1 MATLPF
7 AAEGRALLLRS
18 LAHLAL
24 MALTLAAWVLL
35 NFGAAELPFFLV
47 PFLLVYALIWLGR
60 WVGWCAELAAI
71 REKLGLAPGRS
82 LFHWRETLPY
92 LSFAVLLCL
101 AAPFVLRLADA
112 PDVPLLS
119 ILYGFLLL
127 PVSGFASGF
136 SLGRRQGLC
145 PLYPLACAG
154 CMLLFLPLARLISNM
169 ADGVLVPIALCAA
182 LLGNLAGAALR
193 RYRRG

>member
-1 MATLPF
+1 MNQLEIWLAVLAPVCCCLFASRGILHYFQLESYQFPGYFRTLKRNPVHSLLPGVCSSV
-7 AAEGRALLLRS
+7 AMVALLYLFDLVAVRGAS
-18 LAHLAL
+18 AFWRI
-24 MALTLAAWVLL
+24 AAM
-35 NFGAAELPFFLV
+35 
-47 PFLLVYALIWLGR
+47 I
-60 WVGWCAELAAI
+60 
-71 REKLGLAPGRS
+71 
-82 LFHWRETLPY
+82 
-92 LSFAVLLCL
+92 
-101 AAPFVLRLADA
+101 
-112 PDVPLLS
+112 
-119 ILYGFLLL
+119 LLL